1 MFLVIVLIVIMSW
14 GRGLKIKIGDII
26 TNTIDLSNSMHKF
39 PIGTVFEII
48 EIDNFYHLKSDSG
61 RELIVIGLRHFEE
74 VKAKGQKKLFLN

>member
-1 MFLVIVLIVIMSW
+1 
-14 GRGLKIKIGDII
+14 
-26 TNTIDLSNSMHKF
+26 MHKF